1 MTPQPS
7 TPPSAVA
14 WIIDLVVARV
24 VVLPSGESIDRD
36 GFYEWLWGE
45 WGEDGLAGVFEGT
58 VDAPEAVALGFEPT
72 ARVLDAA
79 TPPADRDWVARLPQA
94 TAAVW
99 FADEPA
105 AMSAAAVLAAVVG
118 CDVRGV
124 RGSQQSVGDDEWRAG
139 FGPIDVPGFGVIL
152 PAWEEGCAVT
162 SAAGTTIFIEPGVGF
177 GTGLH
182 ETTQLCLAALTG
194 WRQGGGPLDRVLD
207 FGSGSGILGIAAAV
221 LGAGHVDSVEID
233 ALVHEAIWANALRNR
248 VADRIHVAGQ
258 FPEAA
263 TGYDLV
269 YANIVAA
276 VLVAH
281 AEALCSLV
289 CRDAGVGLVGCVV
302 LSGLLA
308 EEWPEVAGRYTGLLG
323 TNPVM
328 TSMGD
333 WHCLQFMS
341 REAGRS
347 CR

>member
-1 MTPQPS
+1 MMRKGGVTEAGGSGGEGIGLWYGPKSQIRRIPPLVFPWRGVVSIMSGLILPTPRPAPTMTPQPS

-124 RGSQQSVGDDEWRAG
+124 RGSQQSVGDDEWRRYQRRRYDNFHRARG
-139 FGPIDVPGFGVIL
+139 RIRHWPPRDHATLPCGPDGL
-152 PAWEEGCAVT
+152 
-162 SAAGTTIFIEPGVGF
+162 AAGRG
-177 GTGLH
+177 
-182 ETTQLCLAALTG
+182 AA
-194 WRQGGGPLDRVLD
+194 RPSAR
-207 FGSGSGILGIAAAV
+207 F
-221 LGAGHVDSVEID
+221 
-233 ALVHEAIWANALRNR
+233 R
-248 VADRIHVAGQ
+248 
-258 FPEAA
+258 
-263 TGYDLV
+263 
-269 YANIVAA
+269 
-276 VLVAH
+276 
-281 AEALCSLV
+281 
-289 CRDAGVGLVGCVV
+289 
-302 LSGLLA
+302 
-308 EEWPEVAGRYTGLLG
+308 
-323 TNPVM
+323 
-328 TSMGD
+328 
-333 WHCLQFMS
+333 
-341 REAGRS
+341 
-347 CR
+347 